1 MSKDKPSPPSPNN
14 APARARARRSTTP
27 GTGRRRAPPVPETLC
42 TPDMIQ
48 QVAMLVASGAP
59 LPLACPAAGLK
70 WDTAKEWL
78 KPDMR
83 DREPYASFV
92 AAVDKARATHAV
104 GCTLRITQAARKGQ
118 WQADLAILERRH
130 PEFFGRR
137 VTNETVSPGERLPKE
152 AEGAPVSDAELERI
166 IREGAP

>member
-1 MSKDKPSPPSPNN
+1 MARPKNPNPSN
-14 APARARARRSTTP
+14 ARAQARGVTK
-27 GTGRRRAPPVPETLC
+27 RRGPLPPVPETLC
-42 TPDMIQ
+42 TPAMIH
-48 QVAMLVASGAP
+48 QVSMLVASGAP

-78 KPDMR
+78 KPEMAS
-83 DREPYASFV
+83 REPYASFV

-137 VTNETVSPGERLPKE
+137 VTNEQVNPGERLPKE
-152 AEGAPVSDAELERI
+152 AEGNAPLTDEELERI
-166 IREGAP
+166 ARAGLAT